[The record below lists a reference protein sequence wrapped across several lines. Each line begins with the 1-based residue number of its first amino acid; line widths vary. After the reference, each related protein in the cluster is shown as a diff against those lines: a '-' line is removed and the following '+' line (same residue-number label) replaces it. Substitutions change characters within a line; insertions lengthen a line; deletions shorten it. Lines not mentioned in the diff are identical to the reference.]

1 MTNVRDTAFK
11 KVLEEPELFIQ
22 FLEDFVEIDL
32 LKGIKSEDVED
43 VSERFL
49 PLISENKDGDTIK
62 RIKIKG
68 QGEPLYVIGI
78 IEHQSH
84 NNFRMSFRMLQYIV
98 YVLEDYEKEV
108 RGQSMSDPTMLKN
121 FRYPPVLPIVFY
133 DGIESWTAETNFKD
147 RVHLKEIFDIYIPSF
162 EYMVINLSNYT
173 REDLISH
180 GNILSLVMIID
191 KLKSSSEFK
200 ELKDLPKEYLENLES
215 KTPQHIL
222 ETLKTIVDL
231 LLRRINVGKEER
243 EVFTDRIKRREITD
257 MFAWADGLDIQA
269 ERRKTEE
276 QRKETEAERK
286 KAEAERKKAE
296 AERKKAE
303 AEKRK
308 AEFMAQRA
316 EAESKKVTLLE
327 NKLIDAENERKKA
340 ELRVKELEALL
351 NYRLNEEVSE
361 YTCR

>member
-1 MTNVRDTAFK
+1 MTKVRDTAFK

-22 FLEDFVEIDL
+22 FLKGFVEIDL
-32 LKGIKSEDVED
+32 LKGIKAEDVED

-98 YVLEDYEKEV
+98 YVLEDYEKDV
-108 RGQSMSDPTMLKN
+108 KVQSKSDPTMLKD

-133 DGIESWTAETNFKD
+133 DGKESWTAETNFKN

-162 EYMVINLSNYT
+162 EYMIINLSNYT

-191 KLKSSSEFK
+191 KLKNSSEFK

-231 LLRRINVGKEER
+231 LLRRLNVVKEER
-243 EVFTDRIKRREITD
+243 EVFTDKIKRREITD
-257 MFAWADGLDIQA
+257 MFAWADGIDIQA
-269 ERRKTEE
+269 ERRKNKAEIAKAE
-276 QRKETEAERK
+276 KKLETVKKKVKTAEKKTQAAEKKAESAEK
-286 KAEAERKKAE
+286 KAEATEKK
-296 AERKKAE
+296 
-303 AEKRK
+303 
-308 AEFMAQRA
+308 
-316 EAESKKVTLLE
+316 LE
-327 NKLIDAENERKKA
+327 NEIAERKKA

-351 NYRLNEEVSE
+351 KNQLNEEASE
-361 YTCR
+361 YMRA